1 MEGGEKWRREVEGRE
16 IWRRGLSIVVVVK
29 KWKWKRSTDFII
41 EESVKRKRE
50 MKRRKVKRTGLRWF
64 ERERAGGGGG
74 GAESRENPDRR
85 EILESGRDMGVGE
98 EDEGGGG
105 GEIDRSKV
113 SILFRRIEVADFEEG
128 ADLDDFGGDE

>member
-50 MKRRKVKRTGLRWF
+50 MRGEKVKRTGLRWF

-85 EILESGRDMGVGE
+85 ETLESGRNTGVGE
-98 EDEGGGG
+98 EDEGGG

-113 SILFRRIEVADFEEG
+113 SIRFRRIEVADLEEG
-128 ADLDDFGGDE
+128 ADLDEVGGDE

>member
-1 MEGGEKWRREVEGRE
+1 MEGGEKWRREVEGRK

-105 GEIDRSKV
+105 GEIDRSRV
-113 SILFRRIEVADFEEG
+113 SIRFRRIEVADFEEG
-128 ADLDDFGGDE
+128 ADLDDFGSDE